1 MKIFLKYVKK
11 KFKNNFRYKNQS
23 KRWVKFN
30 QKNQIIE
37 VVY

>member
-11 KFKNNFRYKNQS
+11 KIKNNFRYKNQS

>member
-1 MKIFLKYVKK
+1 MKIFLKKYKK
-11 KFKNNFRYKNQS
+11 KIKNNFRYKNQS